1 VVSDRVL
8 GDYRKHLHNR
18 VFMGL
23 LQGIDL
29 TVMMVLTLCLNLN
42 FYISFGDVPI
52 IAKELGGKI
61 NLKVITLVGLT
72 IVSS

>member
-1 VVSDRVL
+1 
-8 GDYRKHLHNR
+8 
-18 VFMGL
+18 MGL